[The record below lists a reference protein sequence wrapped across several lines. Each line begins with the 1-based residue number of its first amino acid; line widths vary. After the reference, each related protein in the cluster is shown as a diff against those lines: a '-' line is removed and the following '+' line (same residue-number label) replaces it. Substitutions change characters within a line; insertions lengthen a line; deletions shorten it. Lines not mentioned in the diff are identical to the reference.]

1 MTDAL
6 SEFAHSHDRLG
17 ALAVDLRR
25 TVQATRADPKGFRA
39 WGTLVEQLQGLR
51 DELLLHFAKEEEG
64 LFPFVR
70 ASVPAKADA
79 VNRMERAHD
88 AICGTVVRLAH
99 LVSRP
104 PLDAATVLPSLHA
117 LHERFELAYA
127 EHAREETELF
137 GDLAPRLDDRHR
149 AELLELVRGL

>member
-6 SEFAHSHDRLG
+6 SELQHSHDHLG
-17 ALAVDLRR
+17 ALAFELRR
-25 TVQATRADPKGFRA
+25 TVQATRSDPAGFQA
-39 WGTLVEQLQGLR
+39 WGMLVEQLQGLR
-51 DELLLHFAKEEEG
+51 DELLLHFAREEEG

-79 VNRMERAHD
+79 VIRMERAHD

-99 LVSRP
+99 LVVRP
-104 PLDAATVLPSLHA
+104 PVDAASVLPSLHA
-117 LHERFELAYA
+117 LHERFEKAYA
-127 EHAREETELF
+127 EHAREETELLA
-137 GDLAPRLDDRHR
+137 DLAPRLDDRQR